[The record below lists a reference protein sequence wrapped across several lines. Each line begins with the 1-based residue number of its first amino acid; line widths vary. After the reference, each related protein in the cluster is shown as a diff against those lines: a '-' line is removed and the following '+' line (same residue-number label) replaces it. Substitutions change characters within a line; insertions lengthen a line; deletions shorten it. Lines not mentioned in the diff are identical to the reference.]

1 MDITGIL
8 TQDEIAAVLKRLHK
22 WAGKYPNTHRNLIV
36 FRLSGCLGMRASE
49 IARLNLKEVAL
60 CPPRPA
66 VRIRKPIKRGKPRVI
81 PIWDTGTL
89 EDLSKWITLRK
100 QMGAGPD
107 DPVICGLTEKSLG
120 KRRTRQVIGE
130 YWKTAIKCLGTER
143 VAQLS
148 VHKGRHTFC
157 THSLQSG
164 IPLTDVRD
172 AAGHRDVQTTNIYLH
187 ALQSGGTKHIFG

>member
-1 MDITGIL
+1 MFAFEYL
-8 TQDEIAAVLKRLHK
+8 RQDEIAAVLKRLHR

-36 FRLSGCLGMRASE
+36 FRLSGCLGMRATE
-49 IARLNLKEVAL
+49 ISRLNLKDVSL

-66 VRIRKPIKRGKPRVI
+66 VRVRKPIKRGKPRVI

-89 EDLSKWITLRK
+89 EDLGNWITLRK

-107 DPVICGLTEKSLG
+107 DPVVCAMSPKHYGKRRNRQTLASYWKSAIKSLG
-120 KRRTRQVIGE
+120 K
-130 YWKTAIKCLGTER
+130 ER

-148 VHKGRHTFC
+148 IHSGRHTFC
-157 THSLQSG
+157 TQLVLAG
-164 IPLTDVRD
+164 IPITDVRD

-187 ALQSGGTKHIFG
+187 ALQETGTRHIFG